1 MNAALKLAM
10 ADMKAVNVLVGDI
23 LIVAVK
29 VLQTVYQY
37 QKVMAVQDVIVIA
50 ENVYIVIFMIAKNIN

>member
-1 MNAALKLAM
+1 M

-37 QKVMAVQDVIVIA
+37 QKVMAVQDAIVIA
-50 ENVYIVIFMIAKNIN
+50 ENVYMVIFMIAKNIN